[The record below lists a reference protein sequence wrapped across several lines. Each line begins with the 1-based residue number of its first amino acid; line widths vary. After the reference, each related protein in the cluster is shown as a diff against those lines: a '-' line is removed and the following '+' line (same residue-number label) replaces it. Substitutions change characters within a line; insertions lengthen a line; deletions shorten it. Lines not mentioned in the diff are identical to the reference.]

1 MSLPRILDRASEPGV
16 YDGQFLIAMPGME
29 DPRFKR
35 AVIYMCAHSSDGA
48 MGIIINQPAENVSFP
63 ALLEQ
68 LKIIPEEG
76 EIRLPAAATRMRVLT
91 GGPVE
96 QARGFVLHSP
106 DVVIQNAT
114 LPIEEGVCL
123 TATIDILKA
132 IARGEGPRDA
142 VLALGYAGW
151 GPGQLEG
158 EILANGWLTCKADV
172 ELIFDT
178 DLGAKYD
185 RALARL
191 GVTRSFLSQQA
202 GRA

>member
-1 MSLPRILDRASEPGV
+1 MSLPRILDRASEPGA

-35 AVIYMCAHSSDGA
+35 AVVYMCAHSSDGA
-48 MGIIINQPAENVSFP
+48 MGIVINQAAPQVTFP
-63 ALLEQ
+63 DLLEQ
-68 LKIIPEEG
+68 LKIIPDAG
-76 EIRLPAAATRMRVLT
+76 EIRLPASAERVRVLT

-96 QARGFVLHSP
+96 PARGFVLHSP
-106 DVVIQNAT
+106 DVAIQNAT
-114 LPIEEGVCL
+114 LPVDEGVCL

-151 GPGQLEG
+151 GPGQLES
-158 EILANGWLTCKADV
+158 EILANGWLTCAADV
-172 ELIFDT
+172 GMIFDP
-178 DLGAKYD
+178 DLASKYD

-191 GVTRSFLSQQA
+191 GVTSLSLSHQA

>member
-1 MSLPRILDRASEPGV
+1 MSLPRILDGASGSGD

-48 MGIIINQPAENVSFP
+48 MGIVINHAAPNVTFP
-63 ALLEQ
+63 DLLEQ

-76 EIRLPAAATRMRVLT
+76 EIRLPAAAARVRVLT

-96 QARGFVLHSP
+96 PARGFVLHSP

-114 LPIEEGVCL
+114 LPVDDGICL

-151 GPGQLEG
+151 GPGQLES
-158 EILANGWLTCKADV
+158 EILANGWLTCEADIGM
-172 ELIFDT
+172 IFDA
-178 DLGAKYD
+178 DLASKYD

-191 GVTRSFLSQQA
+191 GVTSLSLSHQA